1 MNSRLTTAT
10 MDSLMQSQRNLQ
22 DLQRQIASGNK
33 YTKLADNPSA
43 IARSM
48 QIQSTLNAND
58 KYQENTTN
66 AITML
71 RYADSAMNNVL
82 DAAQAIRSLIIQA
95 GDGSLDSTQLKD
107 ITAQIEANKQVMLDN
122 LNIRVAGKYIFGGTD
137 TSTQPF
143 VERSDGSIE
152 YQGTDERIKYA
163 VSESLLGDVGFAG
176 SDIVPVN
183 DDSYFICSHNVPLDW
198 AWTGREEKVQITVG
212 SRTLSVFIPEDWGDN
227 AIDEANT
234 DYNRYRDPEEV
245 SGISLDDL
253 AEIVN
258 RSLEEQG
265 ADMLVKVSVEK
276 DAQSGTQQL
285 IMKSVTGEK
294 IGITGWPDTD
304 YMPMPASIT
313 SNEVTD
319 SSWKFGSTDE
329 PEALMGNVNILSW
342 KGSSTSGELTITVN
356 NKTETF
362 DLSQIN
368 SSTDLVKEL
377 NLKFSGLED
386 GTPFASFSEG
396 ALTGRLVLQSERL
409 VPQSGKVQG
418 KIQYITVTG
427 DETALSEIFGTTG
440 SIKST
445 SSALT
450 IQAGD
455 DNTKA
460 TKIYINEDDTL
471 SDLAA
476 KIDSIEGIY

>member
-1 MNSRLTTAT
+1 

-183 DDSYFICSHNVPLDW
+183 DDSYFICSHNVPLD
-198 AWTGREEKVQITVG
+198 
-212 SRTLSVFIPEDWGDN
+212 
-227 AIDEANT
+227 
-234 DYNRYRDPEEV
+234 
-245 SGISLDDL
+245 
-253 AEIVN
+253 
-258 RSLEEQG
+258 
-265 ADMLVKVSVEK
+265 
-276 DAQSGTQQL
+276 
-285 IMKSVTGEK
+285 
-294 IGITGWPDTD
+294 
-304 YMPMPASIT
+304 
-313 SNEVTD
+313 
-319 SSWKFGSTDE
+319 
-329 PEALMGNVNILSW
+329 
-342 KGSSTSGELTITVN
+342 
-356 NKTETF
+356 
-362 DLSQIN
+362 
-368 SSTDLVKEL
+368 
-377 NLKFSGLED
+377 
-386 GTPFASFSEG
+386 
-396 ALTGRLVLQSERL
+396 
-409 VPQSGKVQG
+409 
-418 KIQYITVTG
+418 
-427 DETALSEIFGTTG
+427 
-440 SIKST
+440 
-445 SSALT
+445 
-450 IQAGD
+450 
-455 DNTKA
+455 
-460 TKIYINEDDTL
+460 
-471 SDLAA
+471 
-476 KIDSIEGIY
+476 